1 MSPGQHRSD
10 EKPAASSGGWLP
22 SVLLGALVAILVG
35 VGLLGWFGRG
45 DSGAAPTPT
54 PTPTPTP
61 SATATPTVT
70 PSPTPSATATPTPS
84 PSVSAS
90 PSGSPSP
97 TASSTPTASPSPTT
111 TRIPP
116 SQLPA
121 VSVLNQSGITG
132 EAARVAAALREQG
145 WRISGIGNWRGSVP
159 STTVYY
165 PDGEEAAARQLA
177 GDLGVDRIRPRVS
190 DMRPDTLTVVI
201 TAAVDI

>member
-45 DSGAAPTPT
+45 DSGAAPTPSPTPTLTPTPTPTLT

-61 SATATPTVT
+61 SVTVT
-70 PSPTPSATATPTPS
+70 PSVTASPTATP
-84 PSVSAS
+84 
-90 PSGSPSP
+90 SP
-97 TASSTPTASPSPTT
+97 TTSPTASPSASASPTP

-121 VSVLNQSGITG
+121 VSVLNQSGIRG
-132 EAARVAAALREQG
+132 EAARVADALREQG
-145 WRISGIGNWRGSVP
+145 WRINGIGNWVGSVP

-165 PDGEEAAARQLA
+165 PDGQEAAARQLA
-177 GDLGVDRIRPRVS
+177 GDLGVDRTRPRVS
-190 DMRPDTLTVVI
+190 GMRPDTLTVVI
-201 TAAVDI
+201 TSRVDI